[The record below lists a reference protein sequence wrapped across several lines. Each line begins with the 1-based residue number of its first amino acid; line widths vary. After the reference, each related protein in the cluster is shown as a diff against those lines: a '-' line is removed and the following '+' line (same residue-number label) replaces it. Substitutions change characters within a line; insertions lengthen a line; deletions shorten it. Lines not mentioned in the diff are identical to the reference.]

1 MTSSPTVMLPHSY
14 MALTKRGALEP
25 RKNRGLRDQRLAH
38 KKPKQESH
46 ELKNRS
52 ILQGSFHKPSASR
65 LAAIVKLVTNTSSP
79 TPPIDQ
85 HSSQTITGNIS
96 AQEQQP
102 IQNINTMVQDD
113 DFSYAN
119 LRNMWS
125 QRDKEAKPVKIA
137 PPTSRTPLRLAARSP
152 ERRRVDYSNG
162 MNVGRNIQINK
173 AHPVPKSRQM
183 KRFELDMQCKVT
195 LTNGAHLVDDTLR
208 SSREENSDTAP
219 APSVEKDEGVI
230 KSRDISIETNS
241 DEENIQPTQLWA
253 DDGSIEESS
262 EDGCSDFEEAWSLD
276 DSNDESS
283 GDGRSDF
290 EAAQYGIAHESFE
303 KTELTA
309 DHVQESTQER
319 APEDDSFH
327 DIRPNMEDDSAA
339 AFSTPDSRDS
349 FQDIEPN
356 MQDEMAAAFSTFPS
370 SDIWN
375 VNQSRDPYDAFD
387 PYDNF
392 DSGSAVE
399 SEITVKMENTIMK
412 AIQKKRENRKTS
424 VLDEKFEGGSNIP
437 DSAFQNMAARL
448 SSNITASKYAP
459 STSARKGFSKE
470 KPITFQENSMIET
483 PGLALPM
490 NTISELDIE
499 CSNDPNG
506 FGSLFHN
513 VPRGGAHARVA
524 ESDVFDG
531 LSEGGSCIPA
541 FGRNLFPVSERED
554 TEKSPSNDSKGITS
568 SNSTSPIKHWPDI
581 PFDEDWI
588 PERSEE
594 AKRKLSQNLATFA
607 KTTKKDDNMVDGR
620 MKLKIPSPRSRKEPV
635 ELDSPLSR
643 TSEDSGGSDSTD
655 DWKFLPLDTSVG
667 ITRVD
672 QDVTP
677 TESADIIKDLSQ
689 HFDLLTKSPKKT
701 PLKAK
706 MNVSGVKLMP
716 IMKDDGDLFNQ
727 CDVKYANKH
736 DEAVDIVASVTWI
749 PSMLRLYRRKSVTDS
764 RNKGAKRSQ
773 LQTSPNSV
781 VDAKKENK
789 ITYSDCM
796 LNGFESILLQYNQ
809 EHGGNIKD
817 PASII
822 SQMQAK
828 VDTNVILK
836 IRDGIDADNGT
847 KRINSHRRKADI
859 FDKAIEVHERAL
871 SLLDEKNLDE
881 AIAVY
886 EAFFECYSRRE
897 FDVNDEEQ
905 EKQIIAIFLFNM
917 GMLYLLL
924 NECDLAIDFL
934 KEGLSTLIDE
944 DYASREIAVSYK

>member
-1 MTSSPTVMLPHSY
+1 
-14 MALTKRGALEP
+14 
-25 RKNRGLRDQRLAH
+25 
-38 KKPKQESH
+38 
-46 ELKNRS
+46 
-52 ILQGSFHKPSASR
+52 
-65 LAAIVKLVTNTSSP
+65 
-79 TPPIDQ
+79 
-85 HSSQTITGNIS
+85 
-96 AQEQQP
+96 
-102 IQNINTMVQDD
+102 MVQDD

-125 QRDKEAKPVKIA
+125 QRDKEAKPIKVA

-152 ERRRVDYSNG
+152 ERRRVDG
-162 MNVGRNIQINK
+162 INK
-173 AHPVPKSRQM
+173 GGNLQIHPKSRQM

-195 LTNGAHLVDDTLR
+195 LTNGVHLVDDILR

-219 APSVEKDEGVI
+219 SVEKDEGII
-230 KSRDISIETNS
+230 KSPDVSIETNS

-253 DDGSIEESS
+253 DDVSIEESS
-262 EDGCSDFEEAWSLD
+262 EDGCNDFKEIWSLD
-276 DSNDESS
+276 DSNDGSS
-283 GDGRSDF
+283 RDGRSGF
-290 EAAQYGIAHESFE
+290 EAAQCGTFE
-303 KTELTA
+303 ETELTA
-309 DHVQESTQER
+309 DHFQESMKER
-319 APEDDSFH
+319 AQEKDSFQN
-327 DIRPNMEDDSAA
+327 IRPNMEDDSAA

-356 MQDEMAAAFSTFPS
+356 MQGEMAAASNTFPS
-370 SDIWN
+370 SDEWI
-375 VNQSRDPYDAFD
+375 VNQSRDPYDTFD

-392 DSGSAVE
+392 DSVSAVE
-399 SEITVKMENTIMK
+399 SEITVKMENTGK
-412 AIQKKRENRKTS
+412 AMQKNRENRKTF

-448 SSNITASKYAP
+448 SSNITASKYEYRP
-459 STSARKGFSKE
+459 STSARKGFSRE
-470 KPITFQENSMIET
+470 KAITVQEKSMIET

-490 NTISELDIE
+490 QRISEVDIE

-513 VPRGGAHARVA
+513 VPRGGANAQVA

-531 LSEGGSCIPA
+531 LSESGSCIPA

-554 TEKSPSNDSKGITS
+554 TEKSPSNDSKGITR
-568 SNSTSPIKHWPDI
+568 SNSTSQTKHWPDI
-581 PFDEDWI
+581 SFDEDWI

-620 MKLKIPSPRSRKEPV
+620 IKLKIPSPRSRKEPV
-635 ELDSPLSR
+635 ELDSPSGC
-643 TSEDSGGSDSTD
+643 TSEDSGGSDSTH

-672 QDVTP
+672 QNVTP
-677 TESADIIKDLSQ
+677 TESVDIIKDLSQ
-689 HFDLLTKSPKKT
+689 HFDLLTNSPKKT

-716 IMKDDGDLFNQ
+716 IMKDGGDLFHQ

-736 DEAVDIVASVTWI
+736 DEAADIVASVTWI

-764 RNKGAKRSQ
+764 RKKGAKRSH

-789 ITYSDCM
+789 ITDSDCM
-796 LNGFESILLQYNQ
+796 LNGFETILLQYNQ

-822 SQMQAK
+822 SQMQAN
-828 VDTNVILK
+828 VDTNFIHK
-836 IRDGIDADNGT
+836 MRDGIDAGT
-847 KRINSHRRKADI
+847 KRINPHRRKADI

-871 SLLDEKNLDE
+871 SLLEEKNLDE

-905 EKQIIAIFLFNM
+905 EKRIIAIFLFNM
-917 GMLYLLL
+917 GILYLLL

-944 DYASREIAVSYK
+944 DSASWEIAVSYK

>member
-1 MTSSPTVMLPHSY
+1 
-14 MALTKRGALEP
+14 
-25 RKNRGLRDQRLAH
+25 
-38 KKPKQESH
+38 
-46 ELKNRS
+46 
-52 ILQGSFHKPSASR
+52 
-65 LAAIVKLVTNTSSP
+65 
-79 TPPIDQ
+79 
-85 HSSQTITGNIS
+85 
-96 AQEQQP
+96 
-102 IQNINTMVQDD
+102 MVQDD

-125 QRDKEAKPVKIA
+125 QRDKEAKPIKVA

-152 ERRRVDYSNG
+152 ERRRVDG
-162 MNVGRNIQINK
+162 INK
-173 AHPVPKSRQM
+173 GGNLQIHNAHPVPKSRQM

-195 LTNGAHLVDDTLR
+195 LTNGAHLVDDILR

-219 APSVEKDEGVI
+219 SVEKDEGII
-230 KSRDISIETNS
+230 KSPDVSIETNS

-253 DDGSIEESS
+253 DDVSIEESS
-262 EDGCSDFEEAWSLD
+262 EDGCNDFKEIWSLD
-276 DSNDESS
+276 DSNDGSS
-283 GDGRSDF
+283 RDGRSGF
-290 EAAQYGIAHESFE
+290 EAAQCGTFE
-303 KTELTA
+303 ETELTA
-309 DHVQESTQER
+309 DHFQESMKER
-319 APEDDSFH
+319 AQEKDSFQN
-327 DIRPNMEDDSAA
+327 IRPNMEDDSAA

-356 MQDEMAAAFSTFPS
+356 MQGEMAAASNTFPS
-370 SDIWN
+370 SDEWI
-375 VNQSRDPYDAFD
+375 VNQSRDPYDTFD

-392 DSGSAVE
+392 DSVSAVE
-399 SEITVKMENTIMK
+399 SEITVKMENTLMK
-412 AIQKKRENRKTS
+412 AMKNRENRKTF
-424 VLDEKFEGGSNIP
+424 VLDKKFEGGSNIP

-448 SSNITASKYAP
+448 SSNITASKYEYRP
-459 STSARKGFSKE
+459 STSARKGFSRE
-470 KPITFQENSMIET
+470 KAITVQEKSMIET

-490 NTISELDIE
+490 QRISEVDIE

-513 VPRGGAHARVA
+513 VPRGGANAQVA

-531 LSEGGSCIPA
+531 LSESGSCIPA

-554 TEKSPSNDSKGITS
+554 TEKSPSNDSKGITR
-568 SNSTSPIKHWPDI
+568 SNSTSQTKHWPDI
-581 PFDEDWI
+581 SFDEDWI

-620 MKLKIPSPRSRKEPV
+620 IKLKIPSPRSRKESVELDSPLGRNSEDCGESDSTNGRKFLPQNLATFAKTTKKYDNMVDGRIKLKIPSQRSRKEPV
-635 ELDSPLSR
+635 ELDSPSGC
-643 TSEDSGGSDSTD
+643 TSEDSDGSDSTH

-672 QDVTP
+672 QNVTP
-677 TESADIIKDLSQ
+677 TESVDIIKDLSQ
-689 HFDLLTKSPKKT
+689 HFDLLTNSPKKT

-716 IMKDDGDLFNQ
+716 IMKDGGDLFHQ

-736 DEAVDIVASVTWI
+736 DEAADIVASVTWI

-764 RNKGAKRSQ
+764 RKKGAKRSH

-789 ITYSDCM
+789 ITDSDCM
-796 LNGFESILLQYNQ
+796 LNGFETILLQYNQ

-822 SQMQAK
+822 SQMQAN
-828 VDTNVILK
+828 VDTNFIHK
-836 IRDGIDADNGT
+836 MRDGIDAGT
-847 KRINSHRRKADI
+847 KRINPHRRKADI

-871 SLLDEKNLDE
+871 SLLEEKNLDE

-905 EKQIIAIFLFNM
+905 EKRIIAIFLFNM
-917 GMLYLLL
+917 GILYLLL

-944 DYASREIAVSYK
+944 DSASWEIAVSYK

>member
-1 MTSSPTVMLPHSY
+1 MTSSPSVIPHSY
-14 MALTKRGALEP
+14 LALTKRGALEQ
-25 RKNRGLRDQRLAH
+25 RKNRGLRDQRLAL
-38 KKPKQESH
+38 KKPQRRERH

-52 ILQGSFHKPSASR
+52 IVECSVHKPSPSR
-65 LAAIVKLVTNTSSP
+65 LAALVRLVTNTNSP
-79 TPPIDQ
+79 TI
-85 HSSQTITGNIS
+85 GNIS
-96 AQEQQP
+96 AQDQQP

-119 LRNMWS
+119 LRSMWS
-125 QRDKEAKPVKIA
+125 QRDKEAKPVKIS

-162 MNVGRNIQINK
+162 TNVGRNTQINK

-183 KRFELDMQCKVT
+183 KRFELEMQSKVT
-195 LTNGAHLVDDTLR
+195 LTNGAHLLDDTLR
-208 SSREENSDTAP
+208 SSREENSDTA
-219 APSVEKDEGVI
+219 SVEKDEGII
-230 KSRDISIETNS
+230 KSRDLSIETIETNS

-253 DDGSIEESS
+253 HDDCIEKSS
-262 EDGCSDFEEAWSLD
+262 GDGCKDFEEVRSHD
-276 DSNDESS
+276 DSDGSS
-283 GDGRSDF
+283 GDGRSFF
-290 EAAQYGIAHESFE
+290 EAAQYGIAHESCQE
-303 KTELTA
+303 TELAA
-309 DHVQESTQER
+309 DHFQESIQDQ
-319 APEDDSFH
+319 APEEDSFQ
-327 DIRPNMEDDSAA
+327 DIRPNMEDDIAA

-370 SDIWN
+370 SDVWK
-375 VNQSRDPYDAFD
+375 VTQSRDPYDAFD

-424 VLDEKFEGGSNIP
+424 VLDEFEGGSNIP

-448 SSNITASKYAP
+448 SSNITAAKYRPSKGLP
-459 STSARKGFSKE
+459 RE
-470 KPITFQENSMIET
+470 KAIIFQENSMIET
-483 PGLALPM
+483 PGLSSPM
-490 NTISELDIE
+490 KTISELDIE
-499 CSNDPNG
+499 CSNDSSG

-513 VPRGGAHARVA
+513 VPRGGANAHVA

-531 LSEGGSCIPA
+531 LSEMGSSIPA
-541 FGRNLFPVSERED
+541 FGRNVFPVSERED
-554 TEKSPSNDSKGITS
+554 TEKSPSNGSKGITR

-607 KTTKKDDNMVDGR
+607 KTTKKDDNMGDGR
-620 MKLKIPSPRSRKEPV
+620 MKLKIPSPRNRKEPV
-635 ELDSPLSR
+635 ELDYSPSGR

-655 DWKFLPLDTSVG
+655 DGKFFPLDTSIG
-667 ITRVD
+667 ITRVN
-672 QDVTP
+672 QNVTP
-677 TESADIIKDLSQ
+677 TDSADIIKDLSK

-701 PLKAK
+701 LLKAK

-716 IMKDDGDLFNQ
+716 NMKDDEDLFSQ

-736 DEAVDIVASVTWI
+736 DEAADIVASVTWI

-764 RNKGAKRSQ
+764 RNKGATRSH

-789 ITYSDCM
+789 ITSSDCM

-809 EHGGNIKD
+809 EYGGNIKD
-817 PASII
+817 PALII

-828 VDTNVILK
+828 VDTDVINKL
-836 IRDGIDADNGT
+836 RDGIDADNGT
-847 KRINSHRRKADI
+847 IRINSHRRKADI

-871 SLLDEKNLDE
+871 SLLDGKNLDE

-886 EAFFECYSRRE
+886 EEFFECYSRRE
-897 FDVNDEEQ
+897 FAVNDEEQ
-905 EKQIIAIFLFNM
+905 EKKIIAIFLFNM
-917 GMLYLLL
+917 GMLYLSL
-924 NECDLAIDFL
+924 NDCDLAIDFL

-944 DYASREIAVSYK
+944 DSASREIAVSYK